1 MEDPDRTTLGQ
12 ALATVDL
19 RQLRALVA
27 VVDASSFRGA
37 AERLGYAQ
45 SAVSHQIAAL
55 ERSLEIVLIH
65 RPGGRQAVSPT
76 TAGLRASEHARSI
89 LDNLD
94 RMGADMAAFRQGE
107 GEPLRVGVFQTASAY
122 LLPAAL
128 RRFHQRN
135 THAQLRFYEEYDC
148 ATLLRMLDRGEL
160 DLTFAGGDVPADHA
174 TIETH
179 DLIEDNFVVLTWRGS
194 PLSGRRKI
202 ALEALHEENLIAW
215 QTDVGYQNDLELY
228 WRAHGIAPRIV
239 YRTNDNFA
247 IHRAVEAQLGHA
259 CIGRL
264 AARRPANRALIAIPI
279 SDPLP
284 PRTIQICLSRG
295 RRQSPTAR
303 ALLAD
308 LMAATGNPRTIGEHA
323 GQLRA

>member
-1 MEDPDRTTLGQ
+1 MENPDRSSLGQ

-27 VVDASSFRGA
+27 VVDASSFRAA

-55 ERSLEIVLIH
+55 ERALGIVLIH
-65 RPGGRQAVSPT
+65 RPGGRQPVSAT
-76 TAGLRASEHARSI
+76 TAGVRASEHARSI
-89 LDNLD
+89 LAGID
-94 RMGADMAAFRQGE
+94 RMGADMAALRQGD
-107 GEPLRVGVFQTASAY
+107 GAPLRVGVFQTASAY

-135 THAQLRFYEEYDC
+135 THAQLRFHEEYDC
-148 ATLLRMLDRGEL
+148 ATLLRMLERGDL

-194 PLSGRRKI
+194 PLSGRRKVP
-202 ALEALHEENLIAW
+202 LEALHDENVIAW
-215 QTDVGYQNDLELY
+215 QTDVGYQNELELY

-264 AARRPANRALIAIPI
+264 AARRPANRALVALAI

-284 PRTIQICLSRG
+284 PRTIQICLARG
-295 RRQSPTAR
+295 RRQSRVAQ

-308 LMAATGNPRTIGEHA
+308 LKAATGTR
-323 GQLRA
+323 